1 MHGIHTTPPLP
12 GQPDRRQG
20 TRGGAST
27 RHDKQK
33 QTPGKAKAKAAKG
46 WVASKAGRP
55 TGRPIKRL
63 RPLAAWPRPSYVS
76 HLAATSHPPVRRA
89 VRRVQLYCMPLCLS
103 STPLR
108 DGCLTSPVSRLF
120 PFPFQLLR
128 GGARRGQPQPSMR
141 PRRNTLVT
149 VAASVGPRIGR
160 EARPGP
166 GWGSEIRGSDEIPRR
181 PHILYPSSPPS
192 CAPSPPCSFL
202 LARGSPPLLRS
213 APRASFSAAG
223 TGNCGGGGGLNP
235 RARHRLK
242 PSSSLQG
249 RRWSIGLKRQ
259 KPANGPQGRPW
270 QGQGRQRRQEEEGG
284 ERYST
289 SV

>member
-1 MHGIHTTPPLP
+1 MRAAAPFSCMEFTPRPPCRANQTDGRAHGV
-12 GQPDRRQG
+12 
-20 TRGGAST
+20 GGAST

-33 QTPGKAKAKAAKG
+33 QTLGKAKAKAAKG

-192 CAPSPPCSFL
+192 CAPSLFL
-202 LARGSPPLLRS
+202 PSRSRLASSPPLCTARLLLCCGNRELR
-213 APRASFSAAG
+213 R
-223 TGNCGGGGGLNP
+223 
-235 RARHRLK
+235 RRRRRLK
-242 PSSSLQG
+242 PSSPP
-249 RRWSIGLKRQ
+249 
-259 KPANGPQGRPW
+259 PA
-270 QGQGRQRRQEEEGG
+270 
-284 ERYST
+284 
-289 SV
+289 